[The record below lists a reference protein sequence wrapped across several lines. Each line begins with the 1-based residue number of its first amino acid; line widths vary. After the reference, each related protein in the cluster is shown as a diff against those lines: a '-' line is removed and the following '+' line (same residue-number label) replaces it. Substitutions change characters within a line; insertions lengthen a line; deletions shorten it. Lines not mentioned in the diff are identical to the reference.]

1 VVYNPDKHHRR
12 SIRLKGYDYSAS
24 GTYFIT
30 ICAYQR
36 EEMFGAIVDGTIAL
50 NEFGGIVAKYWRWLS
65 TQYPYVTLDEWVVMP
80 NHLHGILV
88 VNDISRVE
96 SAMTDTSRT
105 ELKVPDISQMESAMT
120 DTSRVELEVSD
131 TSRRGG
137 SRTAP
142 TNHGCDTPTSNHGC
156 DTPTSN
162 HGCDTPTSNHGCD
175 TPISNPCCDPPT
187 MLNHDRKRKPLGR
200 LIGAFKTVSAKE
212 INQIRNAPNTPIWQ
226 RNYYEHIV
234 RDRTSLQYIR
244 DYIRHNPCSWK
255 EDQLHPDNPSKW

>member
-36 EEMFGAIVDGTIAL
+36 EEMFGAVVDGTMAL
-50 NEFGGIVAKYWRWLS
+50 NEFGEIVAKYWRWLS

-88 VNDISRVE
+88 VNDTSPAE
-96 SAMTDTSRT
+96 SAMTDTLRT
-105 ELKVPDISQMESAMT
+105 KLEVSDISQMESAMT

-156 DTPTSN
+156 DTP
-162 HGCDTPTSNHGCD
+162 
-175 TPISNPCCDPPT
+175 ISNQCYDPPT
-187 MLNHDRKRKPLGR
+187 MSNHDRKRKPLGR
-200 LIGAFKTVSAKE
+200 LIGAFKTVSTKE
-212 INQIRNAPNTPIWQ
+212 INQIRNVPNAPIWQ